1 MSISR
6 SESQYS
12 RRRSNTAQS
21 AFKNT
26 LPPPPPL
33 ELGAS
38 KVLTAWV
45 HSAGDSNN
53 VILNH
58 SYLPGVATGDLLRV
72 TNAQLHD
79 KSGFLFVALSDD
91 QSLRQLQVCVI
102 YLSLGQT
109 KPQIPRQISL
119 PKSVAETF
127 NLRHNTEITVTKVM
141 FSLYIEPL
149 HGPFTAW
156 SRSIKPNVK
165 QIT

>member
-21 AFKNT
+21 AFKNI

-38 KVLTAWV
+38 KVLVAWV

-79 KSGFLFVALSDD
+79 KSGFLFVALNED
-91 QSLRQLQVCVI
+91 QSVRPQLQVSAI
-102 YLSLGQT
+102 YLSVG
-109 KPQIPRQISL
+109 RQNHKYRDRYRFQSQL
-119 PKSVAETF
+119 
-127 NLRHNTEITVTKVM
+127 LRLSTYEI
-141 FSLYIEPL
+141 IQ
-149 HGPFTAW
+149 
-156 SRSIKPNVK
+156 RSP
-165 QIT
+165 